1 MFQTWLK
8 IVDDSGLTEK
18 HMHKAWIYQ
27 QGIPSRLMWLLLI
40 YEIATT
46 IVASLTSIGLYGKLN
61 PIIHTSIL
69 SGGRFKVAKHRLVMT
84 LRDSTDDRVARTGIQ
99 ARTGR
104 NWSART
110 SVDQA
115 TKSMRRLRDITGN
128 TSIGRQGV
136 EMSHSSSG
144 SKQLTAEKCT
154 MNQAGVRRTEEEKA
168 T

>member
-84 LRDSTDDRVARTGIQ
+84 
-99 ARTGR
+99 
-104 NWSART
+104 
-110 SVDQA
+110 
-115 TKSMRRLRDITGN
+115 
-128 TSIGRQGV
+128 
-136 EMSHSSSG
+136 
-144 SKQLTAEKCT
+144 
-154 MNQAGVRRTEEEKA
+154 
-168 T
+168 

>member
-1 MFQTWLK
+1 
-8 IVDDSGLTEK
+8 
-18 HMHKAWIYQ
+18 MHKAWIYQ

-115 TKSMRRLRDITGN
+115 TKSMRHLRAITGN
-128 TSIGRQGV
+128 TIILDVRAWKRHIPAVVQSI
-136 EMSHSSSG
+136 SSRKVHYGSG
-144 SKQLTAEKCT
+144 AE
-154 MNQAGVRRTEEEKA
+154 VRRTEEDVEKA